1 MQRYLFASVA
11 SLLIG
16 GGVSFQHKQR
26 IAQQRRP
33 SDSSRLFET
42 STIENNDTSVST
54 RAMELKRELIA
65 LSESTNRGFR
75 ASRVDRNQAKKT
87 ISELAKLNPSPEPA
101 AAYYLP
107 TSKSSGSSAKG
118 LAGKWTLV
126 YTDAPDITSLDATGP
141 LSTAKLGRVGQ
152 QCDPPRIA
160 NVIEWTKP
168 DWASDLPFS
177 GSENSRV
184 LQKVVCEGSASPS
197 NPSTV
202 DLKILGLELEG
213 EGDSGPASILGNNP
227 VKLQGP
233 LSAPFGKFD
242 ILYLDETMR
251 ITKTYQGFYAVNL
264 RDDEW
269 F

>member
-1 MQRYLFASVA
+1 M
-11 SLLIG
+11 
-16 GGVSFQHKQR
+16 
-26 IAQQRRP
+26 
-33 SDSSRLFET
+33 
-42 STIENNDTSVST
+42 T
-54 RAMELKRELIA
+54 RNL
-65 LSESTNRGFR
+65 
-75 ASRVDRNQAKKT
+75 RNQAKKT

-126 YTDAPDITSLDATGP
+126 YTGKLVEFEFNFHFPHPSNKLPCKDAPDITSLDATGP

-160 NVIEWTKP
+160 NVIGEFLLRSNQFRHLHIFCCTEWTKP